1 MLKTLLNPFEK
12 FSENQLL
19 IFGILFLLI
28 GSFLGYQFNA
38 LFDSILH
45 ISFPDNI
52 SLINHLLQNIIL
64 TLILTVFL
72 FALGKYFNSKTRFID
87 ILNSSLIA
95 RIPFYL
101 TTLVNINDT
110 SSTISSKLLES
121 LNDLK
126 NITISK
132 QDYFIL
138 FLTSILSLAGIIWL
152 AILLWN
158 GFKTATNAKT
168 TKQIVLFILVILIA
182 NFVSS
187 YTYQL
192 LNL

>member
-1 MLKTLLNPFEK
+1 MIKALLNPFEK
-12 FSENQLL
+12 YSEKQLL
-19 IFGILFLLI
+19 IFGILFLLF

-45 ISFPDNI
+45 ISFPDSI
-52 SLINHLLQNIIL
+52 SFINHLLQNIAL
-64 TLILTVFL
+64 TLILTFFL

-101 TTLVNINDT
+101 TTLANINDA
-110 SSTISSKLLES
+110 SSTISNKLLES

-126 NITISK
+126 NITIST
-132 QDYFIL
+132 QDYFVL
-138 FLTSILSLAGIIWL
+138 FLTSILSLVGIIGL
-152 AILLWN
+152 SILLWN

-182 NFVSS
+182 NFASS

>member
-1 MLKTLLNPFEK
+1 MIKTLLNPFEK
-12 FSENQLL
+12 YSEKQLL

-52 SLINHLLQNIIL
+52 SFINHLLQNIAL

-72 FALGKYFNSKTRFID
+72 FALGNYFNSKTRFID

-101 TTLVNINDT
+101 TTLVNINDA
-110 SSTISSKLLES
+110 SSTISNKLLES

-126 NITISK
+126 NITIST
-132 QDYFIL
+132 QDYFVL
-138 FLTSILSLAGIIWL
+138 FLTSILSLVGIIWL
-152 AILLWN
+152 SILLWN

-182 NFVSS
+182 NFASS

>member
-1 MLKTLLNPFEK
+1 MIKTLLNPFEK
-12 FSENQLL
+12 YSEKQLF

-52 SLINHLLQNIIL
+52 SFINHLLQNIAL
-64 TLILTVFL
+64 TLILTFFL

-101 TTLVNINDT
+101 TTLSNINDA
-110 SSTISSKLLES
+110 SSTISNKLLES

-126 NITISK
+126 NITIST
-132 QDYFIL
+132 QDYFVL
-138 FLTSILSLAGIIWL
+138 FLTSILSLVGIIWL
-152 AILLWN
+152 SILLWN

-168 TKQIVLFILVILIA
+168 TKQIVLFILIILIA
-182 NFVSS
+182 NFASS

>member
-1 MLKTLLNPFEK
+1 MIKTLLNPFEK
-12 FSENQLL
+12 YSEKQLL

-28 GSFLGYQFNA
+28 GSLLGYQFNA

-52 SLINHLLQNIIL
+52 SFINHLLQNIAL

-101 TTLVNINDT
+101 TTLANINDA
-110 SSTISSKLLES
+110 SSTISNKLLES

-126 NITISK
+126 NITIST
-132 QDYFIL
+132 QDYFVL
-138 FLTSILSLAGIIWL
+138 FLTSILSLFGIIWL
-152 AILLWN
+152 SILLWN

-168 TKQIVLFILVILIA
+168 TKQIVLFILIILIA
-182 NFVSS
+182 NFASS

>member
-1 MLKTLLNPFEK
+1 MIKILLNPFEK
-12 FSENQLL
+12 FSEKQLFV
-19 IFGILFLLI
+19 FGILFLLI

-45 ISFPDNI
+45 LSFPDNI
-52 SLINHLLQNIIL
+52 SFINHLLQNIIL
-64 TLILTVFL
+64 TLILSLFL
-72 FALGKYFNSKTRFID
+72 YAFGIYFNSKTRYID
-87 ILNSSLIA
+87 ILNVSLIA

-101 TTLVNINDT
+101 TTLANINDA
-110 SSTISSKLLES
+110 SSTISNKLLES

-126 NITISK
+126 STSIST
-132 QDYFIL
+132 QDYS
-138 FLTSILSLAGIIWL
+138 FLIATSILSLVCIIWL
-152 AILLWN
+152 AVLLWN

-168 TKQIVLFILVILIA
+168 TKQIVLFILVILVA
-182 NFVSS
+182 NFISS

>member
-1 MLKTLLNPFEK
+1 MIKILLNPFEK
-12 FSENQLL
+12 FSEKQLFV
-19 IFGILFLLI
+19 FGILFLII

-45 ISFPDNI
+45 LSFPDNI
-52 SLINHLLQNIIL
+52 SFINHLLQNIIL
-64 TLILTVFL
+64 TLILSLFL
-72 FALGKYFNSKTRFID
+72 YAFGIYFNSKTRYID
-87 ILNSSLIA
+87 ILNVSLIA

-101 TTLVNINDT
+101 TTLANINDA
-110 SSTISSKLLES
+110 SSTISNKLLES

-126 NITISK
+126 STSIST
-132 QDYFIL
+132 QDYS
-138 FLTSILSLAGIIWL
+138 FLIATSILSLVCIIWL
-152 AILLWN
+152 AVLLWN

-168 TKQIVLFILVILIA
+168 TKQIVLFILVILVA
-182 NFVSS
+182 NFISS

>member
-1 MLKTLLNPFEK
+1 MIKILLNPFEK
-12 FSENQLL
+12 FSEKQLFV
-19 IFGILFLLI
+19 FGILFLLI

-45 ISFPDNI
+45 LSFPDNI
-52 SLINHLLQNIIL
+52 SFIHHLLQNIIL
-64 TLILTVFL
+64 TLILSLFL
-72 FALGKYFNSKTRFID
+72 YAFGIYFNSKTRYID
-87 ILNSSLIA
+87 ILNVSLIA

-101 TTLVNINDT
+101 TTLANINDA
-110 SSTISSKLLES
+110 SSTISNKLLES

-126 NITISK
+126 STSIST
-132 QDYFIL
+132 QDYS
-138 FLTSILSLAGIIWL
+138 FLIATSILSLVCIIWL
-152 AILLWN
+152 AVLLWN

-168 TKQIVLFILVILIA
+168 TKQIVLFILVILVA
-182 NFVSS
+182 NFISS

>member
-1 MLKTLLNPFEK
+1 MFKTLFNPFEK
-12 FSENQLL
+12 YSEKQLL
-19 IFGILFLLI
+19 LFGILFLII

-45 ISFPDNI
+45 VSFPENISF
-52 SLINHLLQNIIL
+52 INHLLQNIAL
-64 TLILTVFL
+64 TLILSIFL
-72 FALGKYFNSKTRFID
+72 FALGYYFNSKTRFID
-87 ILNSSLIA
+87 ILNCSLIA
-95 RIPFYL
+95 RIAFYL
-101 TTLVNINDT
+101 TTLANINDAT
-110 SSTISSKLLES
+110 STVSNKLIES

-126 NITISK
+126 SITIST
-132 QDYFIL
+132 QDYFVL
-138 FLTSILSLAGIIWL
+138 FLTSILSLVGIVWL

-168 TKQIVLFILVILIA
+168 TKQIIVFILVILIA
-182 NFVSS
+182 NFSSS

>member
-1 MLKTLLNPFEK
+1 MIKTLLNPFEK
-12 FSENQLL
+12 YSEKQLL

-52 SLINHLLQNIIL
+52 SFINHLLQNIAL

-72 FALGKYFNSKTRFID
+72 FALGNYFNSKTRFID

-95 RIPFYL
+95 RVPFYL
-101 TTLVNINDT
+101 TTLVNINDA
-110 SSTISSKLLES
+110 SSTISNKLLES

-126 NITISK
+126 NITIST
-132 QDYFIL
+132 QDYFVL
-138 FLTSILSLAGIIWL
+138 FLTSILSLVGIIWL
-152 AILLWN
+152 SILLWN

-182 NFVSS
+182 NFASS